1 MWNVTLEYST
11 THFNVMSQ
19 IRLANPSPTFHT
31 HTANTQL
38 HDTVMVVVSQKLGRK
53 CTVPGP
59 MECKLITLS
68 AKPQL
73 LHLNLE
79 AE

>member
-38 HDTVMVVVSQKLGRK
+38 HDTVMVVISQKLG
-53 CTVPGP
+53 TVPGP
-59 MECKLITLS
+59 VVCKFITLS